1 MKNTNFK
8 KVLALVLSLAMMLSV
23 CTMGF
28 TANAAEAVDLSYAI
42 INDTTVKNWKADYE
56 NMALANVD
64 GKTVFRIAPQKAD
77 TGLLPFSSKVDLS
90 AEQAASVNT
99 LAYYVSN
106 KLGSDLEVGLQYYG
120 SNGTYNAFLGAG
132 YAYLLDDKTG
142 DVLPV
147 YATKG
152 FATIPVGF
160 KGYVV
165 FDLSKVDNYGTG
177 DWKDSDGNPVKA
189 VNAFKENCFKPLML
203 RAKYTEDM
211 VTKAWYVGDLTVS
224 TKSVEEFAKYVSDSK
239 VISYNYNMASVR
251 YMEADENIMYW
262 GLKMDNDGNADGNA
276 FPNIVDYDDFDGK
289 GSEFTY
295 AVETGNGAVGRI
307 DIRDDFF
314 NTRGTDLPF
323 AIDKAVAYK
332 YDVTVK
338 GTVPFEFLI
347 VGEGNY
353 IQGTMYYVYK
363 NGTVVKGGSLPKDFE
378 GTVYCLFNGDD
389 TTIKYQWGKAYYSWA
404 DFVNNPID
412 KEGAPIDTFN
422 MSMYTHINGVVG
434 STITF
439 GGFSFIYDATD
450 FEANITPE
458 ATEVEVFNPVIH
470 DGSEKPKNPY
480 RADWDISYGDHY
492 TAVYNG
498 SYTGTSNPNML
509 RLNRAASR
517 TTFDFDVSKI
527 NGFSFEFKAPDDGY
541 THRLN
546 INMEHEN
553 ANVYRG
559 QLVAIDKTGAKV
571 ATRNYQWNGGNTL
584 NLPSGFDGIIVM
596 TGIAGT
602 STEQGIW
609 VKGYFKNDGSCTNFQ
624 NFADYYEAIGN
635 SWYGI
640 SINVKN
646 RKDANGNEVPF
657 EVGNTYEYDT
667 LKAITQDMTEYLAD
681 CSAELAAKCVA
692 EAEAAANADGYIVN
706 NFSGVDGNT
715 AASPYVGNNTNNT
728 DVTYA
733 PNDSEDGSA
742 AKVTFNTSHP
752 NGGERSHS
760 MSIANSVGLDLTK
773 IKGISYRVDMVNP
786 DNVGIKWFYK
796 INGDKHNMEHVTAY
810 AISDNGEITKFT
822 SGVTLNYE
830 FHGTIVI
837 ILNEGAKP
845 VIAPNYGKTET
856 VAWADWVKEN
866 GFTKLVANASATGTP
881 EMTEGKLTGGYANFV
896 MYYDDLAVLGE
907 DAPIFDILEASYDT
921 EKYINS
927 VISLNNISGSGLSKN
942 NTTGNATFDV
952 SIETVEGAPGS
963 GRAYKLTRTENPHK
977 AGQQIFIGSNSTLTK
992 EEVLDLEAMA
1002 YWVKIPEGK
1011 KFTVSKN
1018 INAQYNKVVSSI
1030 LTYNTVTGEFTTIV
1044 EGDSLTLTGFE
1055 GYIIMPLKNAIVN
1068 TKSGSAPM
1076 KFSEAYGNRWSNE
1089 SNLEKLGGYFYITN
1103 DWYYTAKEAWI
1114 GAFQTIPSLTDFFAE
1129 IGAETTPGD
1138 ANNDTEIDI
1147 RDLVRIKKYN
1157 ADPKTAIA
1165 YQNLDIDGNGLI
1177 ETADLIASR
1186 KQSLGVDYKA
1196 PEKAESLV
1204 DNSNIM
1210 VGFYHGDYGVWDYY
1224 ASDIAAETDVINA
1237 YTSVDMYS
1245 LAQMK
1250 ENGGAGWMYIS
1261 KTFGGEPV
1269 FGTKDGGYDNATT
1282 TLNEAWKVALDD
1294 KINNYKAKGVWNQ
1307 VAGFHTE
1314 EILMSAANYMSQEQ
1328 YAIMTKYLRDTYGK
1342 RVLAVLSSYEVRGN
1356 EDKGIPAATPE
1367 AYEFVTDIGYDLYGY
1382 DEAANRA
1389 MLNDLK
1395 TNIGNR
1401 TDIKYWLLP
1410 TAYCGKAED
1419 GTPSRTDESLAAEI
1433 KMFDKLFADTT
1444 IIPENQRGGILFY
1457 TFKTFY
1463 DGGYDYPVSVGKH
1476 GSFGLDLLVKDYNYT
1491 LTLEAIR
1498 DMAAKYVK

>member
-42 INDTTVKNWKADYE
+42 INDTTVKNWRADYE

-64 GKTVFRIAPQKAD
+64 GKTVFRIAPQKAA

-106 KLGSDLEVGLQYYG
+106 ELGSDLEVGLQYYG
-120 SNGTYNAFLGAG
+120 TNGTYNAFLGNG
-132 YAYLLDDKTG
+132 YVYLLDDKTG
-142 DVLPV
+142 DILPV

-295 AVETGNGAVGRI
+295 AVETGKGVVGRI

-389 TTIKYQWGKAYYSWA
+389 TTVKYQWGAAYYSWA

-450 FEANITPE
+450 FEANITPAAAE
-458 ATEVEVFNPVIH
+458 IGNPVIH

-609 VKGYFKNDGSCTNFQ
+609 VKGYFKNDGSCTNFN

-681 CSAELAAKCVA
+681 CSAEMVA
-692 EAEAAANADGYIVN
+692 EAVKSYDGYVVN
-706 NFSGVDGNT
+706 TFTGNSGNT
-715 AASPYVGNNTNNT
+715 MTSSVASASPVKITYDTNESGTDSYAEMVFTADTSATNQRRQAMAVNAGN
-728 DVTYA
+728 
-733 PNDSEDGSA
+733 
-742 AKVTFNTSHP
+742 
-752 NGGERSHS
+752 
-760 MSIANSVGLDLTK
+760 LDLTK
-773 IKGISYRVDMVNP
+773 AAGFVYDINITNPNAFNVTWNHQAAGENGIKNAKVYFINDSTGEITYLGTQFINKATAKGKVVVLFDENTTVTGSGYTWAEFVTLKKGISS
-786 DNVGIKWFYK
+786 
-796 INGDKHNMEHVTAY
+796 
-810 AISDNGEITKFT
+810 ISLWMCDRATTTITETDEETSETITKT
-822 SGVTLNYE
+822 VL
-830 FHGTIVI
+830 
-837 ILNEGAKP
+837 
-845 VIAPNYGKTET
+845 TE
-856 VAWADWVKEN
+856 AC
-866 GFTKLVANASATGTP
+866 
-881 EMTEGKLTGGYANFV
+881 ANFKAQF
-896 MYYDDLAVLGE
+896 DNLAFIYGE
-907 DAPIFDILEASYDT
+907 SSIIDIINKAYDT

-927 VISLNNISGSGLSKN
+927 VISLDNISGNALSKN
-942 NTTGNATFDV
+942 NTTDNATYDV
-952 SIETVEGAPGS
+952 SIDVNAGAPGT
-963 GRAYKLTRTENPHK
+963 GRAYKLTRRTANAHK
-977 AGQQIFIGSNSTLTK
+977 AGQQIFIGSNSSLTK
-992 EEVLDLEAMA
+992 EEVLGLEAIA
-1002 YWVKIPEGK
+1002 YWIKIPAGK
-1011 KFTVSKN
+1011 KFMISKN

-1030 LTYNTVTGEFTTIV
+1030 LTYNTLTGEFKSIV
-1044 EGDSLTLTGFE
+1044 EGDSLTLVGFE
-1055 GYIIMPLKNAIVN
+1055 GYIIMPLKNALIN
-1068 TKSGSAPM
+1068 TANNSNPK
-1076 KFSEAYGNRWSNE
+1076 KFSEVYGTQTSGEN
-1089 SNLEKLGGYFYITN
+1089 NLTKIGGYFYIGN
-1103 DWYYTAKEAWI
+1103 EWNYTATEAWI
-1114 GAFQTIPSLTDFFAE
+1114 GAYQTIPSLTEFFAE

-1138 ANNDTEIDI
+1138 TNNDTEVDV
-1147 RDLVRIKKYN
+1147 RDLVRLKKFN
-1157 ADPKTAIA
+1157 ADSKTALA
-1165 YQNLDIDGNGLI
+1165 YQNADVDGNGLF

-1186 KQSLGVDYKA
+1186 KQGLGVDFKA

-1204 DNSNIM
+1204 DNSNVM

-1237 YTSVDMYS
+1237 YTSCDVYS

-1261 KTFGGEPV
+1261 KSFGGEPV
-1269 FGTKDGGYDNATT
+1269 FGSKDSGYDNATT

-1410 TAYCGKAED
+1410 TAHSGKAED

-1433 KMFDKLFADTT
+1433 KMFDKIFADTD